1 METKTEKDMA
11 LERFVV
17 LLASLL
23 EKYADKVDV
32 NNLPEPEKDQTCNL

>member
-11 LERFVV
+11 LERFAS

-23 EKYADKVDV
+23 EKYAEKIDFK
-32 NNLPEPEKDQTCNL
+32 NLPSAKETCNV

>member
-32 NNLPEPEKDQTCNL
+32 NCETANCQRS